1 MAKIVQNQLL
11 TLQHQLFFF
20 FFTCSVTVPPIGA
33 NLMCSGHLS
42 SFFALYC
49 QSPLHVVHM
58 FSYRIGEIKQSSV
71 HAFQERA
78 AAAFTSIGTLL
89 SGEPALQDVPISLII
104 HAEFFYCALHVNCKG
119 KQHLPTPSHTC
130 FSRFCLLQK
139 RVTLKLPSK
148 LVKRNSLEKVQVVSS
163 SLFRF
168 NNGKEK

>member
-1 MAKIVQNQLL
+1 
-11 TLQHQLFFF
+11 
-20 FFTCSVTVPPIGA
+20 
-33 NLMCSGHLS
+33 
-42 SFFALYC
+42 
-49 QSPLHVVHM
+49 M

-104 HAEFFYCALHVNCKG
+104 HAEFFYFALHVNCKG

-168 NNGKEK
+168 NNGKEKWVLFVYILFTVAQFYFLIYTKFEVFIAYNLKDVLCVHLWNILLHFLVQIFGWLC